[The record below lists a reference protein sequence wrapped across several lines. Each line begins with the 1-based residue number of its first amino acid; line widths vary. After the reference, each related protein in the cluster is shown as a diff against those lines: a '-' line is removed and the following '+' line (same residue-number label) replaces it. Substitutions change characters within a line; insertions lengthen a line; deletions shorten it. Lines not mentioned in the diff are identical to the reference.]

1 MTPNSDLVGVSCDK
15 INHRRC
21 RRSTVMPIK
30 AKISHRNSLLCVVAL
45 SPIFFGFAAEKKSC
59 LFSLENRYRI
69 YMKTILLIKSKLNI
83 HETMAIFLLAL
94 STLLTLA
101 RRYIKLNKYNLKI
114 NKVKW
119 GEFLRLENYLGLF
132 DYQRTSTQYIKAS
145 KMIKYLANQTSS
157 IAIGK
162 TENYTM
168 MLNSSKRLIFPLKK
182 ETKTHSARFRCWYV
196 SRRLILIRECVY
208 VYEKL
213 LCNFQ
218 TVWYL
223 IMINRQC
230 YATQSAKVYA
240 NTVSEK

>member
-1 MTPNSDLVGVSCDK
+1 M
-15 INHRRC
+15 RRWQ
-21 RRSTVMPIK
+21 S
-30 AKISHRNSLLCVVAL
+30 
-45 SPIFFGFAAEKKSC
+45 
-59 LFSLENRYRI
+59 
-69 YMKTILLIKSKLNI
+69 
-83 HETMAIFLLAL
+83 FLLAL

-157 IAIGK
+157 IAIRK

-182 ETKTHSARFRCWYV
+182 EMKTHSARFRCWYV

-208 VYEKL
+208 VHEKL